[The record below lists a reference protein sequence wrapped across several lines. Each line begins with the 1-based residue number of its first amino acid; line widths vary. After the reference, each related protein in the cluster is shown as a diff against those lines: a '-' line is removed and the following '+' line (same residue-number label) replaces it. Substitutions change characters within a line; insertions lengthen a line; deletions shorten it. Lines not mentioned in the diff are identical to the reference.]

1 VRGAGV
7 PQYHTQLH
15 PSSLTIPLIFFFFF
29 FLSLPSPSPHFLR
42 VTALE
47 AERLEE
53 SREERTRFLADL
65 RAEVERQAK
74 VKGVAVRLPPVEGE
88 RR

>member
-1 VRGAGV
+1 
-7 PQYHTQLH
+7 
-15 PSSLTIPLIFFFFF
+15 
-29 FLSLPSPSPHFLR
+29 
-42 VTALE
+42 
-47 AERLEE
+47 LEE

>member
-1 VRGAGV
+1 
-7 PQYHTQLH
+7 
-15 PSSLTIPLIFFFFF
+15 
-29 FLSLPSPSPHFLR
+29 
-42 VTALE
+42 
-47 AERLEE
+47 LEE
-53 SREERTRFLADL
+53 SREERARFLADL